1 MNSLDQTEYSNKTRG
16 IGYIQY
22 RTDKFRFV
30 SREPVMGLNHSFP
43 ISSFLRDL

>member
-1 MNSLDQTEYSNKTRG
+1 MNSLDQTEYSNKTRAVLG
-16 IGYIQY
+16 MIIQ
-22 RTDKFRFV
+22 KIQIS